1 MPTLNW
7 MDRDAHLKIAGQV
20 PYRILEELSEF
31 SYGDPDAGNML
42 VQGDNLVALVD
53 GSVKM

>member
-7 MDRDAHLKIAGQV
+7 MDRDAHLKLAGQV

-31 SYGDPDAGNML
+31 SYGDPDAGNMF
-42 VQGDNLVALVD
+42 V
-53 GSVKM
+53 